1 MDVLLPTTP
10 EQIIKLPVTPR
21 ERSHTG
27 RKRKPYHVFLSY
39 YFLRYSELCHDKKWD
54 LVGGV
59 VRDGIPSVIDV
70 VRKASNEWRILCTVQ
85 KGGGESKGHCFLTAD
100 QRMMGFLMLSPMR
113 SRKMVPS

>member
-27 RKRKPYHVFLSY
+27 RKRRPYHVFLSY

-70 VRKASNEWRILCTVQ
+70 VRKASNEWRMICTVQ
-85 KGGGESKGHCFLTAD
+85 KGGVD
-100 QRMMGFLMLSPMR
+100 QKDIAS
-113 SRKMVPS
+113 